1 MALSAAKD
9 CEKRFVE
16 KKDWRARA
24 ATRCMTRGGEFRCAT
39 SDRAMARRW
48 RHCRGRWPSQE
59 AVGRRISGVGRRSR
73 ALALSAVSGVCNV
86 RNSSETSSGLFC
98 LAVRGTAA
106 GTSAP
111 VYISSSFI
119 DSPWPCVSLC
129 LEQPS
134 KGRITYNRLGVER
147 QKRRERDR
155 ERERTEAA
163 VVGTS
168 CAHARLTSL
177 PFHRYTTN
185 EHTSDCRR
193 WRSKTDRKVRD
204 VGRIDG
210 ESTDG
215 GGAFK
220 GNIYP

>member
-9 CEKRFVE
+9 CEKRLVE

-39 SDRAMARRW
+39 SDRAVARRW

-111 VYISSSFI
+111 VYIFFVHRF
-119 DSPWPCVSLC
+119 PVAVC
-129 LEQPS
+129 LVVEQPS

-155 ERERTEAA
+155 ERENKQ
-163 VVGTS
+163 
-168 CAHARLTSL
+168 
-177 PFHRYTTN
+177 P
-185 EHTSDCRR
+185 
-193 WRSKTDRKVRD
+193 
-204 VGRIDG
+204 
-210 ESTDG
+210 
-215 GGAFK
+215 
-220 GNIYP
+220 